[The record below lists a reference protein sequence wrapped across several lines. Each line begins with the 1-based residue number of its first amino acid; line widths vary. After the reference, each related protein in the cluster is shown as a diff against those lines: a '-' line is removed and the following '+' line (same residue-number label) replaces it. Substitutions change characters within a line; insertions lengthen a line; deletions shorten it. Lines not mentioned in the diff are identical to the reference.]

1 MYSIIIRIQG
11 GHSMSELK
19 LDDSTKIYLK
29 EAGKAPLLTME
40 EEQDYAR
47 RAQNGEAFAREKL
60 ICSNLRL
67 VISVAKKYTG
77 RGLEFIDL
85 IQEGNVGLMK
95 AVERF
100 EPEKGFRF
108 STYATCWIKQS
119 ITRAIADKGKSIRIP
134 VHMHENF
141 GKVRKAKE
149 RLKQVLGRE
158 PSAEE
163 LSKETMMDRRE
174 VEQILCYM
182 MDTISI
188 DTSVGEEDSLTIG
201 ELIAD
206 ERGTNLEENAVQQG
220 MAQEVEKLFEVLTE
234 REKTVIIGRFGMDD
248 GIPKTLEEI
257 GTEMSVTRER
267 VRQIEAKAL
276 RKMGR
281 IAEYRKLR
289 EFIA

>member
-1 MYSIIIRIQG
+1 MD
-11 GHSMSELK
+11 ELN

-29 EAGKAPLLTME
+29 EAGAAPLLTME
-40 EEQDYAR
+40 EEQEYAR
-47 RAQNGEAFAREKL
+47 RAKEGDEIAREKL

-67 VISVAKKYTG
+67 VVSVAKKYMG

-85 IQEGNVGLMK
+85 IQEGNIGLMK

-108 STYATCWIKQS
+108 STYATWWIRQS
-119 ITRAIADKGKSIRIP
+119 ISRAIADKGKSIRIP

-141 GKVRKAKE
+141 GKVRKAKNS
-149 RLKQVLGRE
+149 LKQILGRE
-158 PSAEE
+158 PSVRELAEE
-163 LSKETMMDRRE
+163 TEMDSKE

-188 DTSVGEEDSLTIG
+188 DTPVGEDDSLTIG
-201 ELIAD
+201 ETIAD
-206 ERGTNLEENAVQQG
+206 GNGSNLEEKVIQQG
-220 MAQEVEKLFEVLTE
+220 MAQEVEKLLELLTE
-234 REKTVIIGRFGMDD
+234 REKIVILGRFGISD
-248 GIPKTLEEI
+248 GITKTLEQL
-257 GTEMSVTRER
+257 GAEMNVTRER

-276 RKMGR
+276 LKLGR
-281 IAEYRKLR
+281 VARHRNLK